1 MRPSGRSTA
10 CTGTPSPKGASPSVT
25 FPRTTRRGDRHEH
38 SCHHHPRLQRPLV
51 PAADR
56 QDRDRDQEARV
67 RRAGRGA
74 GHRRRLGRRLHR
86 LVPRDRQPARRAHHR
101 RRHLPVRHP
110 KEVSD
115 MTDIAE
121 LESALHTAQ
130 ARQKADKL
138 VIFTWG
144 GDLDKVWPTLILA
157 TSAAAMG
164 METIVFFTFWGLF
177 PLVRNDIRLTGDNWM
192 QKLLSTMHRGGTEH
206 LKLSQMNFA
215 GMGPAMMRKLASEHK
230 VASPQ
235 ELLELA
241 REMGVRLIP
250 CQMTMDLL
258 GLSREDLI
266 DGLEEPA
273 GAATALAEAQ
283 DAITLFI

>member
-1 MRPSGRSTA
+1 
-10 CTGTPSPKGASPSVT
+10 
-25 FPRTTRRGDRHEH
+25 
-38 SCHHHPRLQRPLV
+38 
-51 PAADR
+51 
-56 QDRDRDQEARV
+56 
-67 RRAGRGA
+67 
-74 GHRRRLGRRLHR
+74 
-86 LVPRDRQPARRAHHR
+86 
-101 RRHLPVRHP
+101 
-110 KEVSD
+110 VSD
-115 MTDIAE
+115 MTDLAA
-121 LESALHTAQ
+121 LESAAQAAQ

-157 TSAAAMG
+157 TTAAAMG
-164 METIVFFTFWGLF
+164 MEAIVFFTFWGLF
-177 PLVRNDIRLTGDNWM
+177 PLVRNDVRLTGDNWM
-192 QKLLSTMHRGGTEH
+192 QKLLSLMHRGGTEH
-206 LKLSQMNFA
+206 LKLSQLNFA
-215 GMGPAMMRKLASEHK
+215 GAGSAMMRKLAAEHS

>member
-1 MRPSGRSTA
+1 
-10 CTGTPSPKGASPSVT
+10 
-25 FPRTTRRGDRHEH
+25 
-38 SCHHHPRLQRPLV
+38 
-51 PAADR
+51 
-56 QDRDRDQEARV
+56 
-67 RRAGRGA
+67 
-74 GHRRRLGRRLHR
+74 
-86 LVPRDRQPARRAHHR
+86 
-101 RRHLPVRHP
+101 
-110 KEVSD
+110 
-115 MTDIAE
+115 MTDTQQ
-121 LESALHTAQ
+121 LEAAVAASQ
-130 ARQKADKL
+130 ARPKANKL

-177 PLVRNDIRLTGDNWM
+177 PLVRNDVRLTGDNWM
-192 QKLLSTMHRGGTEH
+192 QKAMSLLHRGGTQH
-206 LKLSQMNFA
+206 LRLSQLNFVGA
-215 GMGPAMMRKLASEHK
+215 GPAMMRKLAADHQ

-235 ELLELA
+235 ELLALA
-241 REMGVRLIP
+241 QEMGVRLIP

-258 GLSREDLI
+258 GLTREDMI

>member
-1 MRPSGRSTA
+1 MTEA
-10 CTGTPSPKGASPSVT
+10 QQ
-25 FPRTTRRGDRHEH
+25 
-38 SCHHHPRLQRPLV
+38 LQ
-51 PAADR
+51 AALAAA
-56 QDRDRDQEARV
+56 EAR
-67 RRAGRGA
+67 
-74 GHRRRLGRRLHR
+74 
-86 LVPRDRQPARRAHHR
+86 
-101 RRHLPVRHP
+101 P
-110 KEVSD
+110 K
-115 MTDIAE
+115 AN
-121 LESALHTAQ
+121 
-130 ARQKADKL
+130 KL

-177 PLVRNDIRLTGDNWM
+177 PLVRNDVRLTGDNWM
-192 QKLLSTMHRGGTEH
+192 QKAMSMLHRGGTGH
-206 LKLSQMNFA
+206 LRLSQMNFA
-215 GMGPAMMRKLASEHK
+215 GAGPAMLRKLASEQH

-241 REMGVRLIP
+241 RDMGVRLIP

-258 GLSREDLI
+258 GLSREDMI

>member
-1 MRPSGRSTA
+1 
-10 CTGTPSPKGASPSVT
+10 
-25 FPRTTRRGDRHEH
+25 
-38 SCHHHPRLQRPLV
+38 
-51 PAADR
+51 
-56 QDRDRDQEARV
+56 
-67 RRAGRGA
+67 
-74 GHRRRLGRRLHR
+74 
-86 LVPRDRQPARRAHHR
+86 
-101 RRHLPVRHP
+101 
-110 KEVSD
+110 
-115 MTDIAE
+115 MTDTQA
-121 LESALHTAQ
+121 LETLAAAQ
-130 ARQKADKL
+130 ARPKANKL

-157 TSAAAMG
+157 TTAAAMG

-177 PLVRNDIRLTGDNWM
+177 PLVRNDVRLTGDNWM
-192 QKLLSTMHRGGTEH
+192 QKAMSLLHRGGTQH
-206 LKLSQMNFA
+206 LRLSQMNFA
-215 GMGPAMMRKLASEHK
+215 GAGPAMMRKLATDHQ

-241 REMGVRLIP
+241 RDMGVRLIP

-258 GLSREDLI
+258 GLTREDMI